1 MKNDYFAPVRVRST
15 SASTRTKSHLSACQI
30 SFGKGASV
38 CKKIGHEYEEYDHC
52 RYLPVQ
58 SHFSWYCTRTD
69 SNTAALSENRLL
81 SCTST
86 RTTSTRTVL
95 RTVRNVTMSR
105 YYIHMPYYYITC
117 EYHFVYLILY
127 GGTGR
132 PPPYSTV
139 CDSHASERS

>member
-105 YYIHMPYYYITC
+105 YYNHMRVSLRISHTLRRHWATAP
-117 EYHFVYLILY
+117 VQ
-127 GGTGR
+127 
-132 PPPYSTV
+132 YSMRFS
-139 CDSHASERS
+139 CF